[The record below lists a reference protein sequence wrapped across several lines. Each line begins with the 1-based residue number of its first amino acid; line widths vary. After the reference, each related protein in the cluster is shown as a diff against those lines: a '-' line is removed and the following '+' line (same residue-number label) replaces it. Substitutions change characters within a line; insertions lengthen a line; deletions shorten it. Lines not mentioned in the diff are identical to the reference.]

1 MGSMR
6 HCRTAGRPLLSSA
19 QVPHGG
25 GDNRPWAFL
34 TYIRTRGQIEDESVH
49 SPAEMTQEG
58 ARSAVLAVK
67 GFRLSAL
74 QAFMGAPGRPA
85 VMPNGERRAT

>member
-1 MGSMR
+1 MR
-6 HCRTAGRPLLSSA
+6 HCRTAGRGLLSSA
-19 QVPHGG
+19 QVSPGR
-25 GDNRPWAFL
+25 GDNRPWALF
-34 TYIRTRGQIEDESVH
+34 TYIRTRGQTKDKSVH

-85 VMPNGERRAT
+85 VMPNGERRVS